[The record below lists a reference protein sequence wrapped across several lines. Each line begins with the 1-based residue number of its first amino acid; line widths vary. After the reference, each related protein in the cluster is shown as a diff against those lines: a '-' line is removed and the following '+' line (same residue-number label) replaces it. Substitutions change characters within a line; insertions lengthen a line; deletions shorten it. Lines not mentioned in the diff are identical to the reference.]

1 MSETGT
7 LFIISAPS
15 GSGKTS
21 IVQHLLGTVAGLEFS
36 VSYTTRGPRAG
47 EVHGRDYFF
56 VDEPTFRRMIAADEF
71 YEWAVVYN
79 DLKGTSRA
87 FIDERL
93 ARGADVLLDI
103 DVQGAMQIKAINPK
117 AILVFILPPSFPVLA
132 ERLRRRGLDDEAEV
146 QRRLAKARD
155 EIRRYEEYHYV
166 VVNEDL
172 AASVE
177 TVRAIIRAERQR
189 TAANRN
195 RIGTIIQT
203 FGEAYH
209 V

>member
-21 IVQHLLGTVAGLEFS
+21 IVQHLLGTVEGLEFS
-36 VSYTTRGPRAG
+36 VSYTTRAPRAG

>member
-21 IVQHLLGTVAGLEFS
+21 IVQHLLGTVEGLEFS
-36 VSYTTRGPRAG
+36 VSYTTRAPRAG

-103 DVQGAMQIKAINPK
+103 DVQGAMQIKAINPR

>member
-21 IVQHLLGTVAGLEFS
+21 IVQHLLGTVEGLEFS
-36 VSYTTRGPRAG
+36 VSYTTRAPRAG

-177 TVRAIIRAERQR
+177 TVQAIIRAERQR

-195 RIGTIIQT
+195 RIGIIIQT

>member
-21 IVQHLLGTVAGLEFS
+21 IVQHLLGTVEGLEFS
-36 VSYTTRGPRAG
+36 VSYTTRAPRAG

-56 VDEPTFRRMIAADEF
+56 VDEPTFRRMIAEDEF

-117 AILVFILPPSFPVLA
+117 AVLVFILPPSFPVLA

-172 AASVE
+172 AVSVE

-189 TAANRN
+189 TAVNRN